1 MLLPCGH
8 VDPCTGRESLFCT
21 HPFTSG
27 GYEDQQHGRVPSCGA
42 RQQFINIL
50 PSPYFHPRSS
60 HWQTA
65 ATTAKR
71 ATSDEERRKRT
82 RDKRADSAQQGREN
96 ERKSEKTH
104 FENTFRSK
112 FGYSGYL
119 LSLSPLQNLR
129 NTCRFFLRA
138 FSYKTDDKTF
148 AVLRFAYI
156 LYKQGKHSG
165 I

>member
-1 MLLPCGH
+1 MWTHAPVERVFFAHIHSRAG
-8 VDPCTGRESLFCT
+8 DTRTSNTGVSRLVGQGSNSSTSSLHLISIHA
-21 HPFTSG
+21 HPTG
-27 GYEDQQHGRVPSCGA
+27 KRLRP
-42 RQQFINIL
+42 
-50 PSPYFHPRSS
+50 PRSERRATRRDEREQETRE
-60 HWQTA
+60 QTA
-65 ATTAKR
+65 R
-71 ATSDEERRKRT
+71 SRDER
-82 RDKRADSAQQGREN
+82 REN

-138 FSYKTDDKTF
+138 FSYKTDKTF